1 MPRSVYGG
9 PQISRLEALGVL
21 LHAFPSAVA
30 AARPLSLSDLRPTAV
45 YGGAV
50 SMSHVGKLGVVS
62 ASSDSDSLPYRSLPS
77 SLFLSP
83 TRFNPLS
90 LSHTHT
96 LTYSLTLIRHPT
108 RSPLS
113 DRIANARRLV
123 TRSLVGRA
131 FPRLMSFATPRPRR
145 LSPYLHCLGRD
156 AYRPYSVSSHQQE
169 SASLAS
175 IQVEICVCGHPSLQN
190 HPSPPHRQ
198 LDRKL
203 LESCSGPAL
212 RRCYGR
218 DPTFRPPRP
227 AAVAE
232 VLRWRALR
240 GPLGGVGPAARRSG
254 AGREWSTPPLPPLSC
269 GYSTLPFKLTLIPS
283 LSMYK

>member
-21 LHAFPSAVA
+21 LRAFPSAVA
-30 AARPLSLSDLRPTAV
+30 AALPLSLSNLRPTAV

-50 SMSHVGKLGVVS
+50 SMSRVGKLGVGLRRRCWANGVV
-62 ASSDSDSLPYRSLPS
+62 
-77 SLFLSP
+77 
-83 TRFNPLS
+83 
-90 LSHTHT
+90 T
-96 LTYSLTLIRHPT
+96 LYFAHS
-108 RSPLS
+108 
-113 DRIANARRLV
+113 
-123 TRSLVGRA
+123 RA

-145 LSPYLHCLGRD
+145 LSPYLRCLGRN

-203 LESCSGPAL
+203 LESCSGPPL

-232 VLRWRALR
+232 VLWWRALR
-240 GPLGGVGPAARRSG
+240 GPLGGVSPAARRSG

-269 GYSTLPFKLTLIPS
+269 GYSTLPFKLTPIPS
-283 LSMYK
+283 LYMYK